1 MNDITDT
8 KKEMAENLLYS
19 LRGRYLIERAVVSLV
34 RELNQVKGVHKEVG
48 DITDLTLI
56 RTQLLNTFPDSTFE
70 RSPIMTIVDPYFE
83 SEEEQPNAVV

>member
-56 RTQLLNTFPDSTFE
+56 RNS
-70 RSPIMTIVDPYFE
+70 
-83 SEEEQPNAVV
+83 

>member
-56 RTQLLNTFPDSTFE
+56 RTQLLNTFPDSMFE
-70 RSPIMTIVDPYFE
+70 QQEI
-83 SEEEQPNAVV
+83 PNAIV

>member
-1 MNDITDT
+1 MNDITDM

-19 LRGRYLIERAVVSLV
+19 LRGRYLIERAVVSLI

-56 RTQLLNTFPDSTFE
+56 RTNLLNTFPNSTFE
-70 RSPIMTIVDPYFE
+70 QQEI
-83 SEEEQPNAVV
+83 PNAVV

>member
-34 RELNQVKGVHKEVG
+34 RELNQVK
-48 DITDLTLI
+48 
-56 RTQLLNTFPDSTFE
+56 
-70 RSPIMTIVDPYFE
+70 
-83 SEEEQPNAVV
+83 